1 MLDPLQKRFGE
12 RMGGLLFIPA
22 LCGEVFWTAGILAAL
37 GATLSVVIDMDQKTT
52 IIASSCIAVLYTL
65 MGGLYSVAYTDVIQL
80 FCIFIGLWICI
91 PYASTHENVGGHILT
106 SIDWFG
112 KIESSKIWYYIDY
125 GLLLIFGGIPWQV
138 CTVNATMT
146 KSFYKCKSFFPHGL

>member
-37 GATLSVVIDMDQKTT
+37 GDTISVVVDLDQKTT
-52 IIASSCIAVLYTL
+52 IITSACIAVLYTL
-65 MGGLYSVAYTDVIQL
+65 IGGLYSVAYTDVIQL

-91 PYASTHENVGGHILT
+91 PYASKHENVGNMTLT
-106 SIDWFG
+106 SIDWIG
-112 KIESSKIWYYIDY
+112 EIETSKIWYYIDY
-125 GLLLIFGGIPWQV
+125 GLLLICGGIPWQV
-138 CTVNATMT
+138 SYVYYY
-146 KSFYKCKSFFPHGL
+146 SLL